1 MRRLRLNV
9 RSGWAVIALVAV
21 VSLAGCGDVNLGT
34 IKKESI
40 LNRAPGWTVSEH
52 RESEGVDKIARI
64 NETWQAPVPPK
75 QAKAE
80 IDRRYKNLY
89 RHIAGDPPDTDVT
102 IAWRSMD
109 GKTIIGLGFYPKGS
123 SSSEIRVYIDR
134 G

>member
-1 MRRLRLNV
+1 LNV
-9 RSGWAVIALVAV
+9 RAGWAVIALVAV

-34 IKKESI
+34 IKKEPI

-52 RESEGVDKIARI
+52 RESEGIDEIARI

-80 IDRRYKNLY
+80 IDRLYKHLY
-89 RHIAGDPPDTDVT
+89 WKGPGILPDTDVT
-102 IAWRSMD
+102 IDWRSID
-109 GKTIIGLGFYPKGS
+109 GKTIIGIGFYPKDS